1 MENDLLESIRPFLE
15 ESEKMHPLETGVEPF
30 TGRFN
35 PRAVIFDIYG
45 TLLISASGDVEEA
58 SLLTRNLQK
67 ALDKARIRVVTRNG
81 LTREELLRMILDE
94 FKACVKRQHEKNKSE
109 NGVAYPEV
117 DILETW
123 EVVVQY
129 FIGKGFLEEG
139 KFSNTKLLAYI
150 FELLSNRIYPMPGMR
165 KVIQEVHGM
174 DIPLGIVS
182 NAQAYTPLFMNY
194 YLNGNFDD
202 NMEIEP
208 FDPRLTIYSFREK
221 RAKPD
226 HQLFSLLGYSL
237 RSNFNISPEEAIYV
251 GNDMLND
258 VYAASQAGLKTVLFA
273 GDQRSL
279 RMRSEHPLVSETR
292 PDFVITELSQ
302 FLDIIS

>member
-1 MENDLLESIRPFLE
+1 MESIRPFLE
-15 ESEKMHPLETGVEPF
+15 ESEAMHPLETGVKPI
-30 TGRFN
+30 TGKFK

-58 SLLTRNLQK
+58 TLITGNLQK
-67 ALDKARIRVVTRNG
+67 ALDKARIRVVMKDG

-94 FKACVKRQHEKNKSE
+94 FKACVNRQHEKHKSE
-109 NGVAYPEV
+109 NGVAYPEI

-129 FIGKGFLEEG
+129 FTGKGFLEHG
-139 KFSNTKLLAYI
+139 KYSNTKLLAYV
-150 FELLSNRIYPMPGMR
+150 FELLSNRIYPMPGMK
-165 KVIQEVHGM
+165 KVVQQIHGL

-182 NAQAYTPLFMNY
+182 NAQAYTPLFLNF
-194 YLNGNFDD
+194 YLHGSFDD

-208 FDPRLTIYSFREK
+208 FDPRLIIYSFRER

-279 RMRSEHPLVSETR
+279 RMRSEHPLVSETK
-292 PDFVITELSQ
+292 PDFIVTDLPQI
-302 FLDIIS
+302 LDIIS

>member
-1 MENDLLESIRPFLE
+1 MENDLLESIKPFLE
-15 ESEKMHPLETGVEPF
+15 ESEVMQPLETGVEPV
-30 TGRFN
+30 TGKFS
-35 PRAVIFDIYG
+35 PKAVIFDIYG

-58 SLLTRNLQK
+58 SLITGNLQK
-67 ALDKARIRVVTRNG
+67 ALDKARIRVVTKDG

-94 FKACVKRQHEKNKSE
+94 FKACVNRQHEKHKAE

-129 FIGKGFLEEG
+129 FLGKGFLEQG
-139 KFSNTKLLAYI
+139 KYSNTKLLAYV
-150 FELLSNRIYPMPGMR
+150 FELLSNSIYPMPGMK

-182 NAQAYTPLFMNY
+182 NAQAYTPFFLNY
-194 YLNGNFDD
+194 YLNGSFDE
-202 NMEIEP
+202 NLEIEP
-208 FDPRLTIYSFREK
+208 FDPRLTIYSFRER

-237 RSNFNISPEEAIYV
+237 RNNFNISPGEAVYV

-258 VYAASQAGLKTVLFA
+258 IYAASQAGLKTVLFA

-279 RMRSEHPLVSETR
+279 RMRSDHPLVSGTK
-292 PDFVITELSQ
+292 PDFIITELPQ